1 MKTNVNMIRK
11 MGRFD
16 VIQRTQDG
24 MFNATSLI
32 EAWNAANKSEKRIKD
47 FAKLSQTQEFID
59 ELQSEI
65 ESQRDFSPNGDIQA
79 VTIIKGRNTKNGK
92 TADVVW
98 YHPYLFIKFAMWL
111 NPRFELQVI
120 KFVADQL
127 IEYRHEAG
135 DNYNGLTSAVQRFR
149 DINYPQLAKGL
160 NWIVFNNHESGI
172 RNKASQDQ
180 LKQLVEVQKKL
191 AFACDMGYIK
201 TFDELINEMRRL
213 YHMRYSLA

>member
-1 MKTNVNMIRK
+1 
-11 MGRFD
+11 
-16 VIQRTQDG
+16 
-24 MFNATSLI
+24 
-32 EAWNAANKSEKRIKD
+32 
-47 FAKLSQTQEFID
+47 
-59 ELQSEI
+59 
-65 ESQRDFSPNGDIQA
+65 
-79 VTIIKGRNTKNGK
+79 
-92 TADVVW
+92 
-98 YHPYLFIKFAMWL
+98 MWL

-213 YHMRYSLA
+213 YHMRYSIA